1 MTRKELVKMLEEK
14 YGTKAKYL
22 GAPSLAYEITIRGA
36 ALTIDREG
44 KVFNAA
50 GMEVCAE
57 ELLNEEVQ
65 LDGIISDGHEF
76 TPNQT
81 AAEIEKGGGAGE
93 INISASAETDCGDE
107 QEPAASENASA
118 TSEQISIDASL
129 ISQVSDGIILLA
141 MEDDSPRTL
150 RNFTNMI
157 FSNQER
163 VKKALCLGEDILT
176 QDFVHQVNVLSPQI
190 FKDVFKEKPELNKEA
205 LRFDFNAN
213 VLELKLN
220 LKPEKQNAALILF
233 TLMYKTAQERR
244 YVTFRPKTTTNEKY
258 TFRTWLL
265 SLGMKGEGY
274 KAARKELLKELTGN
288 SAFKNPKKGVENDE

>member
-57 ELLNEEVQ
+57 ELLNEEV
-65 LDGIISDGHEF
+65 
-76 TPNQT
+76 
-81 AAEIEKGGGAGE
+81 
-93 INISASAETDCGDE
+93 
-107 QEPAASENASA
+107 
-118 TSEQISIDASL
+118 
-129 ISQVSDGIILLA
+129 
-141 MEDDSPRTL
+141 
-150 RNFTNMI
+150 
-157 FSNQER
+157 
-163 VKKALCLGEDILT
+163 
-176 QDFVHQVNVLSPQI
+176 
-190 FKDVFKEKPELNKEA
+190 
-205 LRFDFNAN
+205 NAN

-274 KAARKELLKELTGN
+274 KAARKELLKELAGN
-288 SAFKNPKKGVENDE
+288 SAFKNPKKEVENDE